1 MFTCSWDSPGCHEGI
16 WVREVPALGSAYYRR
31 WPGGGYWCSRITV
44 AFGECLVHLLLG
56 DTDAEQQL
64 IPSADNIAVAFP
76 PELLPDWA
84 SDN

>member
-1 MFTCSWDSPGCHEGI
+1 
-16 WVREVPALGSAYYRR
+16 
-31 WPGGGYWCSRITV
+31 
-44 AFGECLVHLLLG
+44 VHLLLG